1 MTLPAVF
8 VYLSAKC
15 LSNEFHGIYCFAKL
29 SPKLLDRL
37 FHRRR
42 QTSPI
47 SNNITHRLFDGFQ
60 HLLHGNFTAG
70 SRHRLS
76 PPLLAENY
84 DKVAALLD
92 LPLGSQGFGC
102 ARESH
107 SSGRGRNCSS
117 RFALS
122 FAAPRIRVARAATTE
137 PYFKRFLSSLATWV
151 MAVRTSG
158 TVAIGLSSPQ
168 SWIRPL

>member
-8 VYLSAKC
+8 MYLSVEC
-15 LSNEFHGIYCFAKL
+15 LSNEFHGIYCRAKL

-42 QTSPI
+42 QASPI

-60 HLLHGNFTAG
+60 HLLHCNLTVG

-76 PPLLAENY
+76 PPLLAESY
-84 DKVAALLD
+84 DKAAALLG
-92 LPLGSQGFGC
+92 LPLGGQGFGR

-107 SSGRGRNCSS
+107 SSGRGRNCNS

-122 FAAPRIRVARAATTE
+122 FAAPRIRVARAATE
-137 PYFKRFLSSLATWV
+137 PYFKRFLSSLATCV
-151 MAVRTSG
+151 MAARTSG
-158 TVAIGLSSPQ
+158 TVAIELSSPH
-168 SWIRPL
+168 SWIRRL